1 MPKELAEHLVLTDHL
16 FAPDPHPEV
25 WKPIAAMPEG
35 AREWGFLGYQE
46 QADRWRSLLREI
58 KKDPE
63 KDKYVSNWL
72 EERQRAF
79 AIETGQI
86 EGLYTLKFGITEQL
100 MVEGL
105 KGVVASHT
113 VEDVEDRTI
122 KGLLADQKTAFEMM
136 SNTAF
141 NGRPLTAHD
150 LREWHQLLTRHQ
162 ETVAGLTMDRKRVQV
177 PFKNKGVWK
186 VQPNNPRRPDGVM
199 HEYCPP
205 EHVQSEMDRLF
216 EMCADI
222 HDGGYPP
229 EVEAGWLHHRF
240 VRIHPFQDG
249 NGRVSRLLMAYV
261 YVKQN
266 LPPPVVSA
274 QGREDYIR
282 ALEDANRGN
291 LKRFTDYL
299 GYLALGTVTG
309 AAEIAESAL
318 EGRLTRPHAC
328 GGRTVDN
335 EYLPPLKEDG

>member
-1 MPKELAEHLVLTDHL
+1 MVLTDHQ
-16 FAPDPHPEV
+16 FVPDPHPEV

-35 AREWGFLGYQE
+35 AREWKFPGYE
-46 QADRWRSLLREI
+46 ELADRWRGLSWEI

-72 EERQRAF
+72 AERQRAF

-86 EGLYTLKFGITEQL
+86 EGLYTLKFGVTEQL

-105 KGVVASHT
+105 TGVVASHT
-113 VEDVEDRTI
+113 VENVEDRTI
-122 KGLLADQKTAFEMM
+122 KGLLADQNAAFDMMFDTAF
-136 SNTAF
+136 S
-141 NGRPLTAHD
+141 GRSLTAHD

-162 ETVAGLTMDRKRVQV
+162 ETVAGLTMDGKRVQV

-216 EMCADI
+216 EMYADI

-282 ALEDANRGN
+282 ALEDANRGY
-291 LKRFTDYL
+291 LQRFTDHL
-299 GYLALGTVTG
+299 GALAVTTITS
-309 AAEIAESAL
+309 AAQIAESAL